1 MPYQAT
7 TPVSFQVNVL
17 HSGSTPLAAQQVSI
31 SITSSGTIVAAPP
44 ADHAIVVVQ
53 VFLAAGAAFTAV
65 ALQSHTTTAISVP
78 IGALA
83 SGGQLVLPFSP
94 IPWLMCAPG
103 EALDLEFTGTGTLA
117 GSVNYAILPVVDAS
131 F

>member
-7 TPVSFQVNVL
+7 TPVSNQVGVL
-17 HSGSTPLAAQQVSI
+17 HVGSIPLTAQQAAV

-44 ADHAIVVVQ
+44 AGYRIVVVQ
-53 VFLAAGAAFTAV
+53 AFLAAGAAFTAV

-78 IGALA
+78 IGAMA

-94 IPWLMCAPG
+94 CPWLTCAP
-103 EALDLEFTGTGTLA
+103 ARPST
-117 GSVNYAILPVVDAS
+117 SR
-131 F
+131 